1 MEWNVEPAQD
11 FPLTLS
17 DLTGE
22 EYEHIYR
29 LRYDEG
35 SFFLPQRDYRERVVH
50 ENGPGRPL
58 PLSLSYT
65 VWEPRLAWLQDAL
78 VEELTEPEE
87 RFGWERRYAAED
99 PAPWGAEAVWRR
111 YFDGE
116 PTESWLLCWPGRV
129 VGIYL
134 EEPPTE
140 REKAVI
146 GACLAPEA

>member
-50 ENGPGRPL
+50 ERGPGRPL
-58 PLSLSYT
+58 PLFLSYT
-65 VWEPRLAWLQDAL
+65 VWEPRFAWLQDAL
-78 VEELTEPEE
+78 IEEETEAYPGLE
-87 RFGWERRYAAED
+87 FRYAAED
-99 PAPWGAEAVWRR
+99 PAPWGAEAAWLR
-111 YFDGE
+111 YINGE
-116 PTESWLLCWPGRV
+116 PSGSWLLVWPGRV
-129 VGIYL
+129 VGIGL
-134 EEPPTE
+134 DAPPTDE
-140 REKAVI
+140 EKAVI
-146 GACLAPEA
+146 RECLAPEA